1 MTKSSARTIER
12 RLLDANGQRLGP
24 WVRLTVGTT
33 LDQSLEASGLLLLL
47 AARLGDPLAHDV
59 SRFLIDHPSREFVF
73 PLEQIGYVQGMLDWL
88 PRVPG
93 RFAWTVAGDR
103 HEIDLAPGGSYA
115 MVLTNGQRASLAFE
129 RLEGELAVVSTWTAT
144 DAELPSDPTVTIKRT
159 VTPAGNAPDDRL
171 VRVRIEVT
179 FGRAATGG
187 CYRLTDLLPSGLAP
201 LVAGRDWYGDYV
213 GRNGHLSLR
222 ERWPARLVVR
232 VRLGY
237 ARVYGYAARVV
248 SPGTYRWEPA
258 VIQSE
263 VAPTVGSSIPA
274 VTYTIR

>member
-1 MTKSSARTIER
+1 M
-12 RLLDANGQRLGP
+12 RLK
-24 WVRLTVGTT
+24 VGDT

-47 AARLGDPLAHDV
+47 AARLGDPLAHGV
-59 SRFLIDHPSREFVF
+59 SKFLLDHPSREFVF

-93 RFAWTVAGDR
+93 RFAWTIAGDR

-115 MVLTNGQRASLAFE
+115 MVLTKGQRASLAFE

-179 FGRAATGG
+179 FGPAVTAG
-187 CYRLTDLLPSGLAP
+187 CYRITDLLPSGLAP
-201 LVAGRDWYGDYV
+201 LVSGRDWYSDENVAGSVD
-213 GRNGHLSLR
+213 LSVR
-222 ERWPARLVVR
+222 KRRPARLVVR
-232 VRLGY
+232 VRLGSRQGL
-237 ARVYGYAARVV
+237 RVRGSRRLAGHVPVGAGSHPVGNCSVGRVID
-248 SPGTYRWEPA
+248 P
-258 VIQSE
+258 
-263 VAPTVGSSIPA
+263 
-274 VTYTIR
+274 